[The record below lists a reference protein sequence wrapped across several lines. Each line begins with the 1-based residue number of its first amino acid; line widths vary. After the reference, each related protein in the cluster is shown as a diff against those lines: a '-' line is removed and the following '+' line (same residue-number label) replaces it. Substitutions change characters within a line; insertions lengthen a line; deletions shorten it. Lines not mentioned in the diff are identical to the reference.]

1 MIKKISL
8 VGFRNFK
15 NFDFE
20 FSNGVN
26 LITGPNGSGKTNILE
41 AIAYISQG
49 KSFRRASDK
58 DLTNFD
64 SNFFRISATIV
75 KDGTSHEIIAGF
87 DANLG
92 SKYILIDDK
101 QIDKIGNLFS
111 LVPSLIS
118 TDRDQDIV
126 DGPPSE
132 RRSILNRLISI
143 IHREYLDLLIDYRKI
158 LENKNILLKEQ
169 KISEI
174 KPWNE
179 KQEQLALRITEYR
192 LNFIEKIK
200 KLFIEKSAYFLKGK
214 KAELIF
220 EPSYDGNIPLD
231 SFISQ
236 ELRLGFSIV
245 GPHRDNIEFTIDGK
259 PARIF
264 ASEGE
269 KRLMILAFYFTF
281 LELFKPDSI
290 VLLDE
295 PFSVLDERGCEVV
308 LSSLKN
314 QSFITAPQIVGNRPK
329 GNVISL

>member
-1 MIKKISL
+1 MIKSISL
-8 VGFRNFK
+8 LGFRNFK
-15 NFDFE
+15 NSDFE
-20 FSNGVN
+20 FSEEVN

-49 KSFRRASDK
+49 KSFRRANDK
-58 DLTNFD
+58 DLTNFE
-64 SNFFRISATIV
+64 SNFFRISATVI
-75 KDGTSHEIIAGF
+75 KDGISHQITAGF
-87 DANLG
+87 DADLG
-92 SKYILIDDK
+92 TKYILVDDK
-101 QIDKIGNLFS
+101 QIERLGNLFS

-118 TDRDQDIV
+118 TDRDQDVI

-143 IHREYLDLLIDYRKI
+143 IYSEYLDLLIDYRKV

-169 KISEI
+169 KISEV
-174 KPWNE
+174 KPWSE
-179 KQEQLALRITEYR
+179 KQEQLALKITEYR
-192 LNFIEKIK
+192 LNFIK
-200 KLFIEKSAYFLKGK
+200 KMKELFTEKSTYFLRGK
-214 KAELIF
+214 RADLIF
-220 EPSYDGNIPLD
+220 EPSYDGNVPID

-236 ELRLGFSIV
+236 ELRFGFSIV
-245 GPHRDNIEFTIDGK
+245 GPHRDNIEFIIDGK

-269 KRLMILAFYFTF
+269 KRLMVLAFYFTF

-314 QSFITAPQIVGNRPK
+314 QSFITAPQITGNTPK
-329 GNVISL
+329 GNLIRL